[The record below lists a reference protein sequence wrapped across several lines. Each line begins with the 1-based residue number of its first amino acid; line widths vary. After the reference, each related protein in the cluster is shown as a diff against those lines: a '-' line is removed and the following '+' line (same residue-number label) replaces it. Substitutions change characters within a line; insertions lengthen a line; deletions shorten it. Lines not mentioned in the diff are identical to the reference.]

1 MAIGQAAADTV
12 YSMAPAEGI
21 LATNTALLLTT
32 AGAVGGGG
40 GSTMQIKIRYQVLD
54 ITAF

>member
-1 MAIGQAAADTV
+1 
-12 YSMAPAEGI
+12 
-21 LATNTALLLTT
+21 LLLTT

-40 GSTMQIKIRYQVLD
+40 GSTMQVKIRYQVLD